1 MEVEVLVRLAGW
13 GEGGLVQKL
22 QETLA
27 TQDGAKVGKN
37 GRVRPTPPPPP
48 PPPAQTVLP

>member
-1 MEVEVLVRLAGW
+1 MEVEVLVRLAGGR
-13 GEGGLVQKL
+13 GELVQKL
-22 QETLA
+22 QEALA

-37 GRVRPTPPPPP
+37 GRVRPPLPPPP